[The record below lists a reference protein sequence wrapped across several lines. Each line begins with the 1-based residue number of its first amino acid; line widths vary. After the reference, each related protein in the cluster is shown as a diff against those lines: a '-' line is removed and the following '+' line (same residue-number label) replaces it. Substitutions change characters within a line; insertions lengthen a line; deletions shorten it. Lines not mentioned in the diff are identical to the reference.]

1 MKTKSV
7 QRIMIKIRIVP
18 SPLFILSFFLFS
30 ATLVPAAQSAEK
42 ELVGM
47 ITGVLPGEKL
57 VQIYVVDKDK
67 ASNTVV
73 VLPET
78 EIKKQIDLK
87 DIQAGEFVGVIYEP
101 EGDEKIALSTT
112 AGTQE
117 NVVRAKADL
126 LKFAPKPETPEA
138 PEVPEAPEMPPT
150 PEGAGPQAGGPE
162 GGAPPPGG
170 APGQQGG
177 VDKSKE
183 ASGFS
188 PEEAAKAKKG
198 DKKNPMEDVL
208 SQEGPLSAPGEQ
220 VPPEFVSGKVVSL
233 DLKGPSQ
240 ILVVQ
245 DEQGNEVKVTV
256 GPQPQIVN
264 RYLEMSG
271 LAEKYEVEVLY
282 EEQGKDK
289 LAKAILV
296 ARPNPAA

>member
-7 QRIMIKIRIVP
+7 QRIMIKTRTGL
-18 SPLFILSFFLFS
+18 SPLFILPFFLFS
-30 ATLVPAAQSAEK
+30 ATVVSAAQSAEK

-47 ITGVLPGEKL
+47 ITGVLPGEKS

-67 ASNTVV
+67 ASNTIV

-87 DIQAGEFVGVIYEP
+87 DIQAGEFVGIIYEP

-117 NVVRAKADL
+117 NVVRVKAEL
-126 LKFAPKPETPEA
+126 LKFAPQPETPHA

-150 PEGAGPQAGGPE
+150 PEGA

-188 PEEAAKAKKG
+188 PEEADKAKKG
-198 DKKNPMEDVL
+198 EKKSPMEDVL
-208 SQEGPLSAPGEQ
+208 SEESPLSAPGEQ

-233 DLKGPSQ
+233 DLKSPSQ

-245 DEQGNEVKVTV
+245 DEQGNEIKVTV

-289 LAKAILV
+289 LAKSILL

>member
-1 MKTKSV
+1 MT
-7 QRIMIKIRIVP
+7 KIRTGL
-18 SPLFILSFFLFS
+18 SALFILPIFLFFATVVS
-30 ATLVPAAQSAEK
+30 AAPSAEK

-47 ITGVLPGEKL
+47 ITGVLPGEKA
-57 VQIYVVDKDK
+57 VQIYVADKDK
-67 ASNTVV
+67 ASNTIV

-101 EGDEKIALSTT
+101 EGDQKIALSTT

-117 NVVRAKADL
+117 NVIRAKADL
-126 LKFAPKPETPEA
+126 LKFAPKPETPKA

-150 PEGAGPQAGGPE
+150 PEGAGPQAGGP
-162 GGAPPPGG
+162 PPPGG
-170 APGQQGG
+170 APGKEGGG

-198 DKKNPMEDVL
+198 EKKNPMEDVL
-208 SQEGPLSAPGEQ
+208 SQENPLSAPGEQ
-220 VPPEFVSGKVVSL
+220 VPPEFVSGKVASL

-240 ILVVQ
+240 IMVIQ
-245 DEQGNEVKVTV
+245 DEKGTEIKVTV

-282 EEQGKDK
+282 AEQGKDK
-289 LAKAILV
+289 LAKSILI
-296 ARPNPAA
+296 ARPNPARA